1 MYRFCLAVLIFFLGN
16 VPVLLA
22 APEPLQSFEHGGQV
36 ARLVVSPD
44 GKILAV
50 GGGNG
55 QAKISLWHL
64 GERELIGELTEHR
77 AGITGL
83 AFTPDSKQLVSCAWD
98 GQVILWDLNILD
110 EVRRFVG
117 HDGGVTGLCISTDGR
132 ALATGG
138 MDGTACLWD
147 LASGKQRHRLGPFV
161 QKNPKRDVVIAVA
174 FSVDGKL
181 LAAHQQEGGGYP
193 TSAFLFDAETGKTI
207 SRLPGLSYDFAQQQF
222 LDEQRAKGPARWV
235 ALRHRLAVRG
245 MQLPEFNTT
254 IHGAFDG
261 FAPDGHTAAQL
272 DSRRALLLEMVTNQD
287 CFEYRHIDWITAV
300 AFAPDGRH
308 LVWAESDKGAVHYW
322 SVPELVGAADAPEK
336 QTRQGLEAC
345 WTDLAGD
352 PRRAYRAGW
361 VLAAAPADAVPFLRD
376 KVLAQPAVDPKRIER
391 LVADLDA
398 PAFLA
403 RQKAAD
409 ELATLGMP
417 ALRAVKAVL
426 AGRPPLELTRRAER
440 LVETLEEKLQGETV
454 QRVRA
459 VQTLERIGTAEA
471 RAVLEQVARGGL
483 TLEEEAAAFAVRRLK
498 K

>member
-1 MYRFCLAVLIFFLGN
+1 MYRIYLAVLALLVGHTST
-16 VPVLLA
+16 VLA

-64 GERELIGELTEHR
+64 QEREWIGELTEHR

-98 GQVILWDLNILD
+98 GQAILWDLNTLD
-110 EVRRFVG
+110 EIRRFTG
-117 HDGGVTGLCISTDGR
+117 HDGGITGLCISPDGR

-138 MDGTACLWD
+138 MDGAACLWD
-147 LASGKQRHRLGPFV
+147 LATGKQRHRLGQFP
-161 QKNPKRDVVIAVA
+161 QKNPKRDVVVAVG
-174 FSVDGKL
+174 FSADSKF
-181 LAAHQQEGGGYP
+181 LAAHQQEGGGYA
-193 TSAFLFDAETGKTI
+193 TSLFLFDAENGKSV
-207 SRLPGLSYDFAQQQF
+207 SRLAGIPYDFAEQRF
-222 LDEQRAKGPARWV
+222 LYEPRAKGPAARML
-235 ALRHRLAVRG
+235 LRHKLAVRG

-261 FAPDGHTAAQL
+261 FSPDGQTAAQL
-272 DSRRALLLEMVTNQD
+272 DSRRALLLETATNQD

-308 LVWAESDKGAVHYW
+308 LVWAESERGTVHYW

-336 QTRQGLEAC
+336 QTVQGLEAC
-345 WTDLAGD
+345 WADLAGE
-352 PRRAYRAGW
+352 PRRAYRTGW
-361 VLAAAPADAVPFLRD
+361 VLSAAPADAVPFLRD

-398 PAFLA
+398 PTFLA

-409 ELATLGMP
+409 ELAGLGMP
-417 ALRAVKAVL
+417 ALRAVKMVL
-426 AGRPPLELTRRAER
+426 ASKPPLELTRRAER
-440 LVETLEEKLQGETV
+440 LVETLEEKLQCETV

-459 VQTLERIGTAEA
+459 VQTLEHIGTAEA

-483 TLEEEAAAFAVRRLK
+483 ALEEEAATFAVRRLK